1 MILCY
6 VYGLTFQTIREIRME
21 DLVKNKLSQLCINI
35 NLCNEEIEEH
45 QQQEVTSIESKLI
58 IDQDDYMKLFSKYF
72 DTIYEDTGQKSGY
85 FLRTVHG
92 YKFTEKRMGLNAM
105 FAVGVDVARF
115 LQLGKGSRM
124 CMGWFYLT
132 PRYFP
137 YLKKHTF
144 KNSIQFAQ

>member
-35 NLCNEEIEEH
+35 NLCNEEEEH
-45 QQQEVTSIESKLI
+45 QEVTSIESKLI

-105 FAVGVDVARF
+105 FAVGVDVARY
-115 LQLGKGSRM
+115 LNLGKNISNIELF
-124 CMGWFYLT
+124 WF
-132 PRYFP
+132 
-137 YLKKHTF
+137 
-144 KNSIQFAQ
+144 